1 MLVDNGKVIM
11 KEHDLEETF
20 NDHCINKVEKSS
32 RGKPRNYVSD
42 ANLLDDDVPLTK

>member
-1 MLVDNGKVIM
+1 M

-20 NDHCINKVEKSS
+20 NDHCIHKVEKSS
-32 RGKPRNYVSD
+32 REKPHNYVSD